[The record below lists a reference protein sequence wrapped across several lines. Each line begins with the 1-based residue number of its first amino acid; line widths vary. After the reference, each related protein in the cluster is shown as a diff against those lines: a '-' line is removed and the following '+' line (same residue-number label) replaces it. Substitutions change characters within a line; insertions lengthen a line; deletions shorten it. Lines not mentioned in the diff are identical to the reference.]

1 MVFFSDYYDSMFID
15 RFPYKHKNW
24 QLHGILITPF
34 QNSICKKL
42 HFQLKNVKNNH
53 SSTSNLLD
61 YTKFCTKKR
70 HAPSF
75 SKICTLHENGSNQ
88 RLRNLPENFKPEFK
102 PVTKNFQEK
111 LHQEECKQSKCAK
124 ICASRRELECE
135 KFSKTFCKLF
145 TRKNIC
151 KIKETQNIP
160 VNLRAFL
167 NPLKTFQKNLTLK
180 GTPLTLPHLTF

>member
-1 MVFFSDYYDSMFID
+1 MVFFSDYYNSIFID
-15 RFPYKHKNW
+15 RFPYKHKNR
-24 QLHGILITPF
+24 QLHGILIAPF

-75 SKICTLHENGSNQ
+75 SKICTLHENGSKQ

-102 PVTKNFQEK
+102 PMTKNFQEK
-111 LHQEECKQSKCAK
+111 LPKRSANNEMYKYLCQ
-124 ICASRRELECE
+124 
-135 KFSKTFCKLF
+135 
-145 TRKNIC
+145 
-151 KIKETQNIP
+151 
-160 VNLRAFL
+160 
-167 NPLKTFQKNLTLK
+167 QKRT
-180 GTPLTLPHLTF
+180 